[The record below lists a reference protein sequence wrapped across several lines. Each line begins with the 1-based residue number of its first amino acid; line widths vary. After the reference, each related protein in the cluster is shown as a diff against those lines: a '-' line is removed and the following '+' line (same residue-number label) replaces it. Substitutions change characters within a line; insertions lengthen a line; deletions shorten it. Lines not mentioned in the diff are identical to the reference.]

1 MNFGY
6 MAHTQQLMDAVNDF
20 VALYRKGED
29 INDKYIQQQVFD
41 RNISDD
47 LSSDD
52 IKYITAEVEK
62 RMSTIDFAF
71 GYNNNNNMFSYID
84 KCN

>member
-20 VALYRKGED
+20 VDLYRKGED

-62 RMSTIDFAF
+62 RI
-71 GYNNNNNMFSYID
+71 NI
-84 KCN
+84 

>member
-6 MAHTQQLMDAVNDF
+6 MAHTQQLMDAVNNF

-62 RMSTIDFAF
+62 RI
-71 GYNNNNNMFSYID
+71 NI
-84 KCN
+84 

>member
-20 VALYRKGED
+20 VTLYRKGED

-62 RMSTIDFAF
+62 RI
-71 GYNNNNNMFSYID
+71 NI
-84 KCN
+84 

>member
-62 RMSTIDFAF
+62 RI
-71 GYNNNNNMFSYID
+71 NI
-84 KCN
+84 

>member
-20 VALYRKGED
+20 VALYRKGKD
-29 INDKYIQQQVFD
+29 INDRYIQQQVFD

-62 RMSTIDFAF
+62 RI
-71 GYNNNNNMFSYID
+71 NI
-84 KCN
+84 

>member
-6 MAHTQQLMDAVNDF
+6 MAHTQQLMDTVNDF

-52 IKYITAEVEK
+52 IKYITVEVEK
-62 RMSTIDFAF
+62 RI
-71 GYNNNNNMFSYID
+71 NI
-84 KCN
+84 

>member
-6 MAHTQQLMDAVNDF
+6 MAHTQQLMDAVNNF

-52 IKYITAEVEK
+52 IKYITPNHV
-62 RMSTIDFAF
+62 T
-71 GYNNNNNMFSYID
+71 
-84 KCN
+84 

>member
-6 MAHTQQLMDAVNDF
+6 MAHTQQLMDAVNNF

-41 RNISDD
+41 TNISDD
-47 LSSDD
+47 LSADD

-62 RMSTIDFAF
+62 RI
-71 GYNNNNNMFSYID
+71 NI
-84 KCN
+84 

>member
-6 MAHTQQLMDAVNDF
+6 MVHTQQLMDAVNDF
-20 VALYRKGED
+20 VTLYRKGED

-52 IKYITAEVEK
+52 IKYITTEVEK
-62 RMSTIDFAF
+62 RI
-71 GYNNNNNMFSYID
+71 NI
-84 KCN
+84 

>member
-20 VALYRKGED
+20 VILYRKGED

-62 RMSTIDFAF
+62 RI
-71 GYNNNNNMFSYID
+71 NI
-84 KCN
+84 

>member
-52 IKYITAEVEK
+52 IKYITVEVEK
-62 RMSTIDFAF
+62 RI
-71 GYNNNNNMFSYID
+71 NI
-84 KCN
+84 

>member
-29 INDKYIQQQVFD
+29 INDKYIQQQVFN

-62 RMSTIDFAF
+62 RI
-71 GYNNNNNMFSYID
+71 NI
-84 KCN
+84 

>member
-29 INDKYIQQQVFD
+29 INDKHIQQQVFD
-41 RNISDD
+41 RNISDS

-62 RMSTIDFAF
+62 RI
-71 GYNNNNNMFSYID
+71 NI
-84 KCN
+84 

>member
-6 MAHTQQLMDAVNDF
+6 MVHTQQLMDAVNDF

-47 LSSDD
+47 LSFDD

-62 RMSTIDFAF
+62 RI
-71 GYNNNNNMFSYID
+71 NI
-84 KCN
+84 

>member
-20 VALYRKGED
+20 VAFYRKGED

-62 RMSTIDFAF
+62 RI
-71 GYNNNNNMFSYID
+71 NI
-84 KCN
+84 

>member
-6 MAHTQQLMDAVNDF
+6 MAHTQQLMDAVNNF

-41 RNISDD
+41 TNISDD

-62 RMSTIDFAF
+62 RI
-71 GYNNNNNMFSYID
+71 NI
-84 KCN
+84 

>member
-20 VALYRKGED
+20 VALYHKGED

-41 RNISDD
+41 RNISDG

-62 RMSTIDFAF
+62 RI
-71 GYNNNNNMFSYID
+71 NI
-84 KCN
+84 

>member
-6 MAHTQQLMDAVNDF
+6 MVHTQQLMDAVNDF

-29 INDKYIQQQVFD
+29 INNKYIQQQVFD

-62 RMSTIDFAF
+62 RI
-71 GYNNNNNMFSYID
+71 NI
-84 KCN
+84 

>member
-6 MAHTQQLMDAVNDF
+6 MAHTQQLMDAVNNF

-52 IKYITAEVEK
+52 IKYITVEVEK
-62 RMSTIDFAF
+62 RI
-71 GYNNNNNMFSYID
+71 NI
-84 KCN
+84 

>member
-6 MAHTQQLMDAVNDF
+6 MAHTQQLMDVVNDF

-62 RMSTIDFAF
+62 RI
-71 GYNNNNNMFSYID
+71 NI
-84 KCN
+84 